1 MRKYFLTLLLLA
13 ISAVSV
19 LAQSPPT
26 LRIETETP
34 GLPSEL
40 FYGTIKVK
48 PIRLRPGTNTPI
60 TIDDSDFFVQQHYID
75 FLRRFPDAGGF
86 AHWVGEID
94 AFCAN
99 PANRNPGESQA
110 QCIDRKRTNT
120 SGAFYLANEFQNSA
134 NYLIRI
140 NWGSLGRN
148 RAVGT
153 KCIVGQH
160 AALDAVCRPLYATYI
175 TDMATLTQGIVVNN
189 ALVPSQMTA
198 NRIAFANQF
207 VTRSDFLTEYPS
219 NMPADQFI
227 DKLVTFTG
235 VPLSSGD
242 RTALI
247 NEYNAPGSSCSV
259 GGATGFNSGRSCVL
273 YKIVDGTT
281 TDNTTANPIF
291 NTSYGQQY
299 FNKEFNPAF
308 VFIQYVGY
316 LRRNPDQGGYDH
328 WSGKLALFGNFVDAE
343 MVRSFLVSD
352 EYRGRF

>member
-1 MRKYFLTLLLLA
+1 MRKYLLTLIVLA
-13 ISAVSV
+13 LTAVSAA
-19 LAQSPPT
+19 AQAPT
-26 LRIETETP
+26 LTIVTETP

-40 FYGTIKVK
+40 FYGSVKVK
-48 PIRLRPGTNTPI
+48 PVRLRPGTNTPI

-86 AHWVGEID
+86 AHWNGEITG
-94 AFCAN
+94 CSN
-99 PANRNPGESQA
+99 TANRLPGETEA

-120 SGAFYLANEFQNSA
+120 SGAFYLSNEFQNSA
-134 NYLIRI
+134 NFLIRI

-148 RAVGT
+148 RAAGT
-153 KCIVGQH
+153 KCITGQH

-175 TDMATLTQGIVVNN
+175 SDMGTLTQGIVVNN

-198 NRIAFANQF
+198 NRISFTNQF
-207 VTRSDFLTEYPS
+207 VARSDFLAEYPS
-219 NMPADQFI
+219 NMSADEFI

-235 VPLSSGD
+235 VPVTD
-242 RTALI
+242 RTTLR
-247 NEYNAPGSSCSV
+247 NEYNVTNGSSCS
-259 GGATGFNSGRSCVL
+259 GFSGFNSGRACVL

-281 TDNTTANPIF
+281 TDSNAGLVFNTT
-291 NTSYGQQY
+291 YGQSYYQ
-299 FNKEFNPAF
+299 KEFNPAF

-328 WSGKLALFGNFVDAE
+328 WFGKLTHFGNFVDAE
-343 MVRSFLVSD
+343 MVRSFIVSD

>member
-1 MRKYFLTLLLLA
+1 MRKYLLTLLVLA
-13 ISAVSV
+13 IGAVGV
-19 LAQSPPT
+19 AAQSPPT
-26 LRIETETP
+26 LRIVTETP

-40 FYGTIKVK
+40 FYGDVKVK
-48 PIRLRPGTNTPI
+48 PVRLRPGTNTPI

-86 AHWVGEID
+86 AHWNGEITVCND
-94 AFCAN
+94 
-99 PANRNPGESQA
+99 PAGRNPGESLA

-140 NWGSLGRN
+140 NWGSLGKN

-153 KCIVGQH
+153 KCITGQH

-175 TDMATLTQGIVVNN
+175 ADMGTLTQGIFVNN
-189 ALVPSQMTA
+189 ALVPAQMTA
-198 NRIAFANQF
+198 NRISFANQF
-207 VTRSDFLTEYPS
+207 VTRSDFLAEYPA

-235 VPLSSGD
+235 VPLSGAD

-247 NEYNAPGSSCSV
+247 NEYNAPGSSCTI
-259 GGATGFNSGRSCVL
+259 GGTGGFNSGRSCVL

-281 TDNTTANPIF
+281 TDNTTANPVF
-291 NTSYGQQY
+291 NTTYGQAY
-299 FNKEFNPAF
+299 YNKEFNPAF

-328 WSGKLALFGNFVDAE
+328 WFGKLAQYGNFVDAE
-343 MVRSFLVSD
+343 MVRSFIVSD
-352 EYRGRF
+352 EYRNRF

>member
-1 MRKYFLTLLLLA
+1 MRKYLVTLIVLA

-19 LAQSPPT
+19 AAQGPPT

-40 FYGTIKVK
+40 FYGTVKVK
-48 PIRLRPGTNTPI
+48 PVRLRPGTNTPI

-86 AHWVGEID
+86 AHWNGEITG
-94 AFCAN
+94 CSN
-99 PANRNPGESQA
+99 SANRLPGETEA
-110 QCIDRKRTNT
+110 QCIDRKRSNT
-120 SGAFYLANEFQNSA
+120 SGAFYLSNEFQNSA

-140 NWGSLGRN
+140 NWGTLGKN

-153 KCIVGQH
+153 KCIIGQH

-175 TDMATLTQGIVVNN
+175 ADMGTLTQGIVVNN
-189 ALVPSQMTA
+189 ALVPAQMTA
-198 NRIAFANQF
+198 NRISFANQF
-207 VTRSDFLTEYPS
+207 VTRPDFLAEYPA
-219 NMPADQFI
+219 NMPADQYV
-227 DKLVTFTG
+227 DKLATFTG

-242 RTALI
+242 RAALI
-247 NEYNAPGSSCSV
+247 GEHGAGGTCS
-259 GGATGFNSGRSCVL
+259 GFTGFTSGRACVL

-281 TDNTTANPIF
+281 TDNATANLIF
-291 NTSYGQQY
+291 NTTYGQAY
-299 FNKEFNPAF
+299 YNKEFNPAF

-328 WSGKLALFGNFVDAE
+328 WFGKLSFFGNFVDAE
-343 MVRSFLVSD
+343 MVRSFIVSD

>member
-1 MRKYFLTLLLLA
+1 MRKYLLTLIVLA
-13 ISAVSV
+13 ISAVSAA
-19 LAQSPPT
+19 AQSPPT
-26 LRIETETP
+26 LRIVTETP

-40 FYGTIKVK
+40 FYGDIKVK
-48 PIRLRPGTNTPI
+48 PLRLRPGTNTAI

-86 AHWVGEID
+86 AHWNGEITG
-94 AFCAN
+94 CSN
-99 PANRNPGESQA
+99 SANRLPGETEA

-120 SGAFYLANEFQNSA
+120 SGAFYLSNEFQNSA
-134 NYLIRI
+134 NFLIRI

-153 KCIVGQH
+153 KCITGQH

-175 TDMATLTQGIVVNN
+175 GDMATLTQGIVANN
-189 ALVPSQMTA
+189 ALVPAQMTA

-207 VTRSDFLTEYPS
+207 VTRSDFLAEYPS

-235 VPLSSGD
+235 VALSGAD

-247 NEYNAPGSSCSV
+247 NEYNAPGSSCTV
-259 GGATGFNSGRSCVL
+259 GGTGGFNSGRSCVL

-281 TDNTTANPIF
+281 TDNTTANPVF
-291 NTSYGQQY
+291 HTSYGQSY
-299 FNKEFNPAF
+299 YNKEFNPAF

-328 WSGKLALFGNFVDAE
+328 WFGKLSFYGNFVDAE
-343 MVRSFLVSD
+343 MVRSFIVSD
-352 EYRGRF
+352 EYRNRF